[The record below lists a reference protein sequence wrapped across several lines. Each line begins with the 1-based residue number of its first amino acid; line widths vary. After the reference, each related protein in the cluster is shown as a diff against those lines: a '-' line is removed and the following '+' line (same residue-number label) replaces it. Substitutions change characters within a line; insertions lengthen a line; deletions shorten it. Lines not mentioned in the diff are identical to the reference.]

1 MSTNNIDRELRETIG
16 GKLKKFREAVME
28 NSKMSFE
35 EYSID
40 VKIPVDVLKAFESG
54 ERFPEY
60 ADLFKIGQETG
71 LNLNWLIYD
80 NGSMFFC
87 REKETEDIMR
97 HIEENTT
104 GQYDH
109 YLILLKNMQFP
120 EMEAL
125 IFHLHNVII
134 DFLSNLEKK
143 SKKDKKA
150 ISLLTK
156 MTEDVNYDPLK
167 YLSEESRLYEMLKR
181 NSGNN

>member
-1 MSTNNIDRELRETIG
+1 MTTKKNDRELRETIG
-16 GKLKKFREAVME
+16 GKLKKFREAVMQ
-28 NSKMSFE
+28 NSNMTFE
-35 EYSID
+35 EYCNDI
-40 VKIPVDVLKAFESG
+40 KISMELLTAYESG

-60 ADLFKIGQETG
+60 EDLFKICQETG

-120 EMEAL
+120 EIEAL

-143 SKKDKKA
+143 SKKEKKVM
-150 ISLLTK
+150 SLLTE

-167 YLSEESRLYEMLKR
+167 YLSEESRLYAMLVR

>member
-1 MSTNNIDRELRETIG
+1 MTTKKIDRELRETIG
-16 GKLKKFREAVME
+16 GKLKKFREAVMQ
-28 NSKMSFE
+28 NSNMTFE

-40 VKIPVDVLKAFESG
+40 VKIPVDVLNAYESG

-60 ADLFKIGQETG
+60 ADLFKICQETG

-143 SKKDKKA
+143 IKKDKKA
-150 ISLLTK
+150 ISLLTEL
-156 MTEDVNYDPLK
+156 TEDVNYNPLK
-167 YLSEESRLYEMLKR
+167 YLSEQSRLYEMLIR